1 MSAERKRTPMPPA
14 RHPIPHTDTLLAF
27 FKALADPSRL
37 RIIGLLSRDRMTVE
51 DLAAELKL
59 STSTTSH
66 HLKRL
71 TEVGLVG
78 AEPQGYYRYYSL
90 REQNLR
96 EMASRLL
103 GEGELNEL
111 AYEDAQFPSYDRGSF
126 EDKVMRAFT
135 DGIRITAFPMQE
147 KKRRVLIDYVARAFD
162 LGRRYSEK
170 EVNAILE
177 RFNEDTAYLR
187 RSLVEHGIM
196 DRVGGGGE
204 YWLVV
209 KPVPEP
215 GA

>member
-1 MSAERKRTPMPPA
+1 MPPA
-14 RHPIPHTDTLLAF
+14 RHPTPHPDTLLAF

-37 RIIGLLSRDRMTVE
+37 RIVGLLSRERLTVE

-96 EMASRLL
+96 DMASRLL
-103 GEGELNEL
+103 GEGDLAELGY
-111 AYEDAQFPSYDRGSF
+111 ADSQFPDHARGSF

-135 DGIRITAFPMQE
+135 DQGRITAFPVQE
-147 KKRRVLIDYVARAFD
+147 KKRRVLIDYVATAFT
-162 LGRRYSEK
+162 LGRRYQEK

-177 RFNEDTAYLR
+177 RFNEDTAYMR
-187 RSLVEHGIM
+187 RALVDYGIM

-204 YWLVV
+204 YWLV
-209 KPVPEP
+209 PTETLGTP
-215 GA
+215 G

>member
-1 MSAERKRTPMPPA
+1 MPPA
-14 RHPIPHTDTLLAF
+14 RHPTPHPDTLLAF
-27 FKALADPSRL
+27 FKALADPNRL

-51 DLAAELKL
+51 DLATELRL

-96 EMASRLL
+96 DMASRLL
-103 GEGELNEL
+103 EEGDL
-111 AYEDAQFPSYDRGSF
+111 AALSHPDSQFPSYDRGSF

-135 DGIRITAFPMQE
+135 EEGRILVFPTQE
-147 KKRRVLIDYVARAFD
+147 KKRRVLIDYVASAFD
-162 LGRRYSEK
+162 LGRRYTEK

-177 RFNEDTAYLR
+177 RYNEDTAYMR
-187 RSLVEHGIM
+187 RALVDYGIM
-196 DRVGGGGE
+196 DRVGGGGD
-204 YWLVV
+204 YWLI
-209 KPVPEP
+209 VPP
-215 GA
+215 APRH